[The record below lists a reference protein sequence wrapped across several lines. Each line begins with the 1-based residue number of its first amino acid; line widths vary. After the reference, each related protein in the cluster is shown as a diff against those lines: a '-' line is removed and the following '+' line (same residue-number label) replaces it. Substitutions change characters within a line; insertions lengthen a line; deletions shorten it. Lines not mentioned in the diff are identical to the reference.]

1 MTTLADLRAAAQSQA
16 DRVNGPSTPTEWAQ
30 WINSSAAE
38 LYGKLTSLFDDYNVQ
53 TYNFTLVNGEP
64 AYPGGPGNALQVGA
78 GTAVSDFDKL
88 RKLSVQ
94 VGTNGGAVVF
104 TPVTRCNS
112 LLERDNY
119 TAPALNPYYGNIAS
133 AYLFYGNIIEV
144 LPPQSAAGTYRLWY
158 VPRYKPLVQDQDTID
173 GTWMAT
179 NGIDEYIVL
188 GAAIKQLIKE
198 ESLDTASALKSLQSE
213 IGARIEKEFAPR
225 DDNQP
230 GKIVD
235 SKRLRNTW
243 GFPGGGGPG
252 WPG

>member
-16 DRVNGPSTPTEWAQ
+16 DRVNGPSTTTEWNQ
-30 WINSSAAE
+30 WINASAAE
-38 LYGKLTSLFDDYNVQ
+38 LYGRLTSLFDDYNVQ
-53 TYNFTLVNGEP
+53 TYNFTLSAGEP
-64 AYPGGPGNALQVGA
+64 SYPGGLGNALQVGP
-78 GTAVSDFDKL
+78 GTGVPDFDKL
-88 RKLSVQ
+88 RKLSVML
-94 VGTNGGAVVF
+94 GTNGTTPVF

-112 LLERDNY
+112 LLERDKY

-158 VPRYKPLVQDQDTID
+158 VPRFKALVQDQDSID
-173 GTWMAT
+173 STWMAT

-198 ESLDTASALKSLQSE
+198 ESLDTASILKGMQSE
-213 IGARIEKEFAPR
+213 IGMRIEKEFAPR

-252 WPG
+252 WPA